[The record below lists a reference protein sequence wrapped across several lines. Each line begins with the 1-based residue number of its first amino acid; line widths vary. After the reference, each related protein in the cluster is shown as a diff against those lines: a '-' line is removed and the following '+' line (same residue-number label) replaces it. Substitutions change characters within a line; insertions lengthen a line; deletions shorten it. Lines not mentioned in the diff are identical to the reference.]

1 MSDIEIKIDPELL
14 AEFLD
19 ESIDSLSSLDPR
31 FVKLEAAPSDLT
43 LVNEIFRPIHSI
55 KGSAPFFGLMRV
67 KALSHEIESLLD
79 LLRKKRLPVDRP
91 VIDVL
96 LASVDELKSMLERV
110 RQDQPEVMDE
120 AKIIALL
127 EDLKSI
133 AADTAAL
140 TASLWREVFSKLEDL
155 RKERKE
161 SDESLCAYLDKI
173 IFDLRKLA
181 AREDSLLDEL
191 WFSAPKPAQRIKKL
205 LGQPFEGLLSD
216 EESSAVLEALE
227 ELIEVAKDLETE
239 ELLKDLRE
247 KHQAC
252 IASVGFDSLLREL
265 IMEKLSELV
274 KKNVWK
280 AAGPEAEPSEHKE
293 RKVAAPSGKAE
304 SRPASPGQPGTKKT
318 MRVSEASIDT
328 FLAYVGELLVVG
340 DMFTHLQKKI
350 AKEDAGSW
358 VLSDLRRTMG
368 TFDNLSNNLRKSI
381 MTIRK
386 VPVRSLLQKVPRTV
400 RDIASEAGK
409 DIGVEIAG
417 EELEIDKSLISLLD
431 APLIH
436 MVRNAADHGI
446 EPPDQREAEGKP
458 RQGLVRVDVYETD
471 TNLVLEVEDD
481 GRGLDY
487 AAIRAKAEES
497 NFVKRDRQLSDE
509 EIINL
514 IFSSGVSTSQK
525 VSDVSGRGVGMD
537 VVKKAID
544 AVGGVIKVSSQPGQ
558 GSRFQVVVPK
568 SVTTQIMSGFLVS
581 VSGQIFILPMDR
593 IQETIKVEQHEINT
607 VTGKG
612 RCVIRHDQV
621 LPMLPLADLLEISSS
636 GPKKRDYETV
646 VSVTSRSKLFGL
658 SVDEVLGVQKLV
670 SREIEGLGDDIGF
683 VTGGALL
690 GDGSVALILDLD
702 CICMEES

>member
-1 MSDIEIKIDPELL
+1 MSDIEIKIDPELQ

-19 ESIDSLSSLDPR
+19 DSIDSLAFLDPR
-31 FVKLEAAPSDLT
+31 FVELEADPSDLT

-55 KGSAPFFGLMRV
+55 KGSASFFGLMRV

-79 LLRKKRLPVDRP
+79 LLRKKYLPVDRP

-96 LASVDELKSMLERV
+96 LASLDELKSMLERV

-120 AKIIALL
+120 EKIDALL

-133 AADTAAL
+133 AANTATL
-140 TASLWREVFSKLEDL
+140 TANLWREVFSKLEDL

-161 SDESLCAYLDKI
+161 SDENLCAYLDKI

-181 AREDSLLDEL
+181 PREDSISDEL
-191 WFSAPKPAQRIKKL
+191 WFSAPKPARRIKKL
-205 LGQPFEGLLSD
+205 LDQPFEGLLSD
-216 EESSAVLEALE
+216 EKSSAVLEALE
-227 ELIEVAKDLETE
+227 ELLEVAKDLETV

-252 IASVGFDSLLREL
+252 SASVGFDSLLREFIL
-265 IMEKLSELV
+265 EKLSALV

-280 AAGPEAEPSEHKE
+280 ASGPEAEPSEHKE
-293 RKVAAPSGKAE
+293 RKVAAPSDKAE
-304 SRPASPGQPGTKKT
+304 SLPVSPGQPETKKT

-340 DMFTHLQKKI
+340 DMFSHLQKKI

-358 VLSDLRRTMG
+358 VLSDFRRTMG

-386 VPVRSLLQKVPRTV
+386 VPVKSLLQKVPRTV

-409 DIGVEIAG
+409 DIVVEIAG

-446 EPPDQREAEGKP
+446 EPPDQREAAGKP
-458 RQGLVRVDVYETD
+458 RQGLVQVGVYETD

-487 AAIRAKAEES
+487 EAIRAKAEDS
-497 NFVKRDRQLSDE
+497 NFVKHDRQLSDE

-537 VVKKAID
+537 VVKKAIE
-544 AVGGVIKVSSQPGQ
+544 AVGGMIKVSSQPGQ
-558 GSRFQVVVPK
+558 GSLFQVVVPK

-607 VTGKG
+607 VTVKG
-612 RCVIRHDQV
+612 RCVIRHGQV
-621 LPMLPLADLLEISSS
+621 LPMLSLADLLEISSS
-636 GPKKRDYETV
+636 EPNKRDYETV

-702 CICMEES
+702 RVCMEES